1 MVGPTKHIKNP
12 VQDHPPH
19 LTGTSI
25 FNITKIELF
34 KELIPISNPIYSIR
48 RVNETDSSMRHPQ

>member
-25 FNITKIELF
+25 LSIAKIELF
-34 KELIPISNPIYSIR
+34 EELIPISNPIYSI
-48 RVNETDSSMRHPQ
+48 